1 MAEQHAGMINL
12 ERLELY
18 DDLIKQEIQDH
29 IDTMATNST
38 AGHVIVDNDL
48 SASST
53 NPISSSAVLQGL
65 SQKADLN
72 HNHNDS
78 YYTKQE
84 VEQRI
89 LEASVSEQDMEAI
102 NTALSNKADLSAFNS
117 HVNNQ
122 DVHVTAED
130 HAKLNGIEVG
140 AQANKIEHIQKN
152 GTELTITDKTVNITV
167 PENISEL
174 TNDLGYITEANVE
187 TQIAG
192 KADTV
197 HTHEISDI
205 NTLEQR
211 LQNTY
216 NTSSTGTKNKVLATP
231 DGADGLLSLRSIV
244 VDDLPVGQAP
254 DTVAPGIHTHQVSD
268 ILGMPTSMKTAH
280 PLNLQVEGQ
289 FIGAYDGDEELTYN
303 VTKELL
309 GLGNI
314 ENIQDI
320 NRTVGKAMQLNT
332 ARMFSITGGGLS
344 PQESFDG
351 TADVAL
357 NLTSVNAKILMQ
369 DAGDTLI
376 LDGTI

>member
-1 MAEQHAGMINL
+1 MAEQQTGMINL

-29 IDTMATNST
+29 IDTVATSTT
-38 AGHVIVDNDL
+38 AGHVIVDDEL
-48 SASST
+48 SESST

-65 SQKADLN
+65 SQKANLV

-89 LEASVSEQDMEAI
+89 LEASVSEQDMEVI
-102 NTALSNKADLSAFNS
+102 NTALSNKADLSDFND
-117 HVNNQ
+117 HVDNQ
-122 DVHVTAED
+122 DVHVTIED

-167 PENISEL
+167 PENVSEL
-174 TNDLGYITEANVE
+174 TNDLGYVTETNIA
-187 TQIAG
+187 TQIDG
-192 KADTV
+192 KADAV
-197 HTHEISDI
+197 HTHQISDVDS
-205 NTLEQR
+205 LEQR
-211 LQNTY
+211 LQNAYSKST
-216 NTSSTGTKNKVLATP
+216 TGTKNQVLATP
-231 DGADGLLSLRSIV
+231 NGKDGLLSLRSIV
-244 VDDLPVGQAP
+244 VEDLPVGQTP
-254 DTVAPGIHTHQVSD
+254 DAVAPGIHTHDVSD

-289 FIGAYDGDEELTYN
+289 FIGSYDGDEELTYN

-314 ENIQDI
+314 ENIEDI
-320 NRTVGKAMQLNT
+320 NRTVGKALQLST
-332 ARMFSITGGGLS
+332 PRMFSITGGGLS
-344 PQESFDG
+344 PEVSFDG
-351 TADVAL
+351 TANVAL

-369 DAGDTLI
+369 DNGDTLI
-376 LDGTI
+376 LDGSV